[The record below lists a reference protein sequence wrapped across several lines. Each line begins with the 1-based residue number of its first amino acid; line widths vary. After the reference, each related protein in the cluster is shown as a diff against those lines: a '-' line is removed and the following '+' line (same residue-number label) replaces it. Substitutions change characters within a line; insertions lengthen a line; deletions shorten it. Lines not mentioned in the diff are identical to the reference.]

1 MSEPIKNVFT
11 FFIIIFGFQ
20 LYGQNPIQD
29 QHNDPAYLQ
38 SISYFE
44 AGRYE
49 AAAVG
54 FRHYLKTGKT
64 TSFLVGA
71 DFYLAQIDL
80 KANQNIQPKIQ
91 FMNHHKVAPFYVKS
105 LLALGNYHF
114 DLKEYKNVVP
124 YFYRIPPNNLLESV
138 YVNVRFKLAYSL
150 YMDQLYNE
158 ALSLFNEVT
167 YYFQDEKYKAH
178 YYAGVIYF
186 NNKDF
191 DKALKQLLLAQ
202 KVPEMYKLTA
212 PFIAKIYLNQKQ
224 YTEVIAYADE
234 HLGNTEGINLEGKI
248 ILNRLAA
255 EASFAQL
262 NYSKAIQYYTQVLLL
277 SKSKGDVALFFNFGY
292 SLEQAGKMEDAA
304 DQYKIAALSEDTLG
318 QLAAFRLGQIYI
330 ELNQFNTAINA
341 FKIVLESEFSPE
353 LKNQSYFLIAK
364 SWFQLHNFEATIDV
378 LNAYLKD
385 YPNNENSIETAQLL
399 ADAYLYTSNYKAAID
414 HLEITQLKT
423 WSLKKTYQMVTL
435 KYAQILFNDKLYDE
449 VKYWLSKSLMN
460 AVDSK
465 FQLMANSLMAECLSA
480 QNKYGLSI
488 SYFDQVIA
496 SKKVSKE
503 QKSKAYYGLGYAQ
516 YNMEQYEIAYQNFSL
531 FLNLN
536 TSKNHVYMND
546 AVLRAADCLFI
557 LKRFDEAILMY
568 RKNKEKVGQEYAN
581 YQIAN
586 IYYLK
591 NELETAQKMFENF
604 IENYSNSFLADNATF
619 QLGEILIDLEKFE
632 LAIANFNYFVD
643 RYDKSALLPN
653 VYEGRAVA
661 YTNKSQWADAVK
673 DYYIILDN
681 YLSHPIANEAILG
694 LQNIRNKGFEIDDFD
709 EYMVK
714 LRTLNP
720 NNASLEF
727 ISFEQLKNDYF
738 NQDYEQLI
746 QGINAFRRVYPS
758 TLHNYDLY
766 YFMGDAYYELGQWE
780 AGIAQFEPIISH
792 QQGAYLGRAL
802 TKSAKANM
810 SLKRYD
816 QAIDL
821 FLLLNENASSERE
834 LGQAQ
839 EGLMTAYYASNNVEK
854 ALPIAQEMSENI
866 TLSESKR
873 NLGNLYLLRIAM
885 NNLEYDKALLLAESL
900 IESTD
905 NQTGAEAAFTMA
917 EIRYKENDYPASI
930 EQCIILLGKYGL
942 YEQWTDKTYLLLV
955 DNYMASGEL
964 LQAKATLNSILENTE
979 NDVLKIK
986 AEDLLEDI
994 TQLEKIVLTEEK
1006 DSIDG

>member
-1 MSEPIKNVFT
+1 M
-11 FFIIIFGFQ
+11 
-20 LYGQNPIQD
+20 
-29 QHNDPAYLQ
+29 
-38 SISYFE
+38 
-44 AGRYE
+44 
-49 AAAVG
+49 
-54 FRHYLKTGKT
+54 
-64 TSFLVGA
+64 
-71 DFYLAQIDL
+71 
-80 KANQNIQPKIQ
+80 
-91 FMNHHKVAPFYVKS
+91 
-105 LLALGNYHF
+105 
-114 DLKEYKNVVP
+114 
-124 YFYRIPPNNLLESV
+124 
-138 YVNVRFKLAYSL
+138 
-150 YMDQLYNE
+150 
-158 ALSLFNEVT
+158 
-167 YYFQDEKYKAH
+167 
-178 YYAGVIYF
+178 
-186 NNKDF
+186 
-191 DKALKQLLLAQ
+191 
-202 KVPEMYKLTA
+202 
-212 PFIAKIYLNQKQ
+212 
-224 YTEVIAYADE
+224 
-234 HLGNTEGINLEGKI
+234 
-248 ILNRLAA
+248 
-255 EASFAQL
+255 
-262 NYSKAIQYYTQVLLL
+262 
-277 SKSKGDVALFFNFGY
+277 
-292 SLEQAGKMEDAA
+292 
-304 DQYKIAALSEDTLG
+304 
-318 QLAAFRLGQIYI
+318 
-330 ELNQFNTAINA
+330 
-341 FKIVLESEFSPE
+341 
-353 LKNQSYFLIAK
+353 
-364 SWFQLHNFEATIDV
+364 
-378 LNAYLKD
+378 
-385 YPNNENSIETAQLL
+385 
-399 ADAYLYTSNYKAAID
+399 
-414 HLEITQLKT
+414 
-423 WSLKKTYQMVTL
+423 
-435 KYAQILFNDKLYDE
+435 
-449 VKYWLSKSLMN
+449 
-460 AVDSK
+460 
-465 FQLMANSLMAECLSA
+465 
-480 QNKYGLSI
+480 
-488 SYFDQVIA
+488 
-496 SKKVSKE
+496 
-503 QKSKAYYGLGYAQ
+503 
-516 YNMEQYEIAYQNFSL
+516 
-531 FLNLN
+531 
-536 TSKNHVYMND
+536 
-546 AVLRAADCLFI
+546 FI

-694 LQNIRNKGFEIDDFD
+694 LQNIRNKGYQVDDFE

-714 LRTLNP
+714 LRTLDP

-738 NQDYEQLI
+738 NRDYEQLI
-746 QGINAFRRVYPS
+746 QGITSFRSIYPN
-758 TLHNYDLY
+758 TLRNYDLY
-766 YFMGDAYYELGQWE
+766 YFMGDAYYELGEWE
-780 AGIAQFEPIISH
+780 DGIAQFEPIIS
-792 QQGAYLGRAL
+792 QQGVYLGRAL
-802 TKSAKANM
+802 TKSAKAYM

>member
-1 MSEPIKNVFT
+1 
-11 FFIIIFGFQ
+11 
-20 LYGQNPIQD
+20 
-29 QHNDPAYLQ
+29 
-38 SISYFE
+38 
-44 AGRYE
+44 
-49 AAAVG
+49 
-54 FRHYLKTGKT
+54 
-64 TSFLVGA
+64 
-71 DFYLAQIDL
+71 
-80 KANQNIQPKIQ
+80 
-91 FMNHHKVAPFYVKS
+91 
-105 LLALGNYHF
+105 
-114 DLKEYKNVVP
+114 
-124 YFYRIPPNNLLESV
+124 
-138 YVNVRFKLAYSL
+138 
-150 YMDQLYNE
+150 
-158 ALSLFNEVT
+158 
-167 YYFQDEKYKAH
+167 
-178 YYAGVIYF
+178 
-186 NNKDF
+186 
-191 DKALKQLLLAQ
+191 
-202 KVPEMYKLTA
+202 
-212 PFIAKIYLNQKQ
+212 
-224 YTEVIAYADE
+224 
-234 HLGNTEGINLEGKI
+234 
-248 ILNRLAA
+248 
-255 EASFAQL
+255 
-262 NYSKAIQYYTQVLLL
+262 
-277 SKSKGDVALFFNFGY
+277 
-292 SLEQAGKMEDAA
+292 
-304 DQYKIAALSEDTLG
+304 
-318 QLAAFRLGQIYI
+318 
-330 ELNQFNTAINA
+330 
-341 FKIVLESEFSPE
+341 
-353 LKNQSYFLIAK
+353 
-364 SWFQLHNFEATIDV
+364 
-378 LNAYLKD
+378 
-385 YPNNENSIETAQLL
+385 
-399 ADAYLYTSNYKAAID
+399 
-414 HLEITQLKT
+414 
-423 WSLKKTYQMVTL
+423 
-435 KYAQILFNDKLYDE
+435 
-449 VKYWLSKSLMN
+449 MN

-766 YFMGDAYYELGQWE
+766 YLMGDAYYELGQWE

-839 EGLMTAYYASNNVEK
+839 DGLMTAYYASNNVEK